1 MANYVDQVTAE
12 KKFISNIVIK
22 IGAIYFSMRTP
33 DSGLSISSPYNKMVS
48 GLTLNQAAIDI
59 KRVNTTIASY
69 TFKLI
74 DKDNIISNLMLG
86 NGLNLVG
93 QDVTIWL
100 GRNRRNVS
108 VEANDFSGYY
118 QLPITKIKKIDH
130 SDNSYTF
137 TTNEDTDR
145 IAKPIFAATSALAVD
160 ILAATTT
167 IQMRDAIDEFP
178 AAGYVHVDKE
188 IFSYTTKND
197 AAKTFSGVIRGEFG
211 TTPADHSAN
220 TDSYHS
226 QVVIDN
232 PLNIILRILT
242 SGGGGGTYDNLND
255 GLGISQSLIDISG
268 IETIRDSLFIGVQIR
283 LELSNVDS
291 ALKIIESEILQPFN
305 LRIKYSDNA
314 KLSLVVLDKAV
325 FSSFIDSITENS
337 ITTYPKWN
345 VDDTKIINKI
355 KINWDY
361 SEAEGKF
368 LKYNEFTNPD
378 SIATYGLRNPLTFSF
393 KGIRSSLNGL
403 ELLEEYSR
411 VLFARFSTPVAE
423 VEVKTHID
431 KSLKNIGDKV
441 YVEST
446 KIPSPT
452 GGLDFGSDME
462 ITSRSINY
470 QTNEASFKFAFTSF
484 TDIRSG
490 YISPSDKVLYIES
503 QKKLGVLFGRYTQ
516 YRVGWYMRLWN
527 DLTNSY
533 EPDAPNKIVSISTGD
548 NKVLLDSG
556 FDFLLDDGSSLVYDQ
571 DSKDLI
577 TFENNWAT
585 TLTLD
590 HRIRFANYDEVED
603 TQKRYCFI
611 SDNGN
616 NFDDGKTTYKVTY

>member
-1 MANYVDQVTAE
+1 MANYVDQVSVD

-22 IGAIYFSMRTP
+22 IGSLYFAMRSP
-33 DSGLSISSPYNKMVS
+33 DSGLTIADPYNKMVL

-69 TFKLI
+69 TFKLL
-74 DKDNIISNLMLG
+74 DKNFIISNLMLG

-100 GRNRRNVS
+100 GRNRRNS
-108 VEANDFSGYY
+108 SLEANDFAGYY

-145 IAKPIFAATSALAVD
+145 IAKPIYDATSALGVD

-167 IQMRDAIDEFP
+167 IQMRDAIDSFP
-178 AAGYVHVDKE
+178 AAGYVRVDNE
-188 IFSYTTKND
+188 IFSYASKNNSL
-197 AAKTFSGVIRGEFG
+197 KTFSGVIRGEFG

-220 TDSYHS
+220 ADTFHS
-226 QVVIDN
+226 QVVTDN
-232 PLNIILRILT
+232 PLNIILRLLT

-255 GLGISQSLIDISG
+255 GLGISQNLIDITG
-268 IETIRDSLFIGVQIR
+268 IETIRDSLYSTTQIR
-283 LELSNVDS
+283 LEVSTVDS
-291 ALKIIESEILQPFN
+291 TLKFIESEILQPFN
-305 LRIKYSDNA
+305 LRFKYSDSA

-325 FSSFIDSITENS
+325 FSSFVDSIDEDS
-337 ITTYPKWN
+337 ITTYPKWV
-345 VDDTKIINKI
+345 VDDTKIVNKI
-355 KINWDY
+355 KINWNY
-361 SEAEGKF
+361 SDSEKKF
-368 LKYNEFTNPD
+368 LSYNEFSDTD

-393 KGIRSSLNGL
+393 KGIRANLDGLNL
-403 ELLEEYSR
+403 INEYAR
-411 VLFARFSTPVAE
+411 VLFARFAKPVAE

-431 KSLKNIGDKV
+431 RSLKNIGDKV

-446 KIPSPT
+446 KIPSPL
-452 GGLDFGSDME
+452 GGLNFGSDME
-462 ITSRSINY
+462 ITSRGINY
-470 QTNEASFKFAFTSF
+470 QTNEATFKFAFTSF

-490 YISPSDKVLYIES
+490 YIAPSDTITYIES
-503 QKKLGVLFGRYTQ
+503 QKRVGILLGRYAQ
-516 YRVGWYMRLWN
+516 YRTGWYMRLWN
-527 DLTNSY
+527 NLTNSY
-533 EPDAPNKIVSISTGD
+533 EPDPPNKIVAISTGD
-548 NKVLLDSG
+548 NKLLLDSG
-556 FDFLLDDGSSLVYDQ
+556 FDFLLDDGSPLAYDQ

-585 TLTLD
+585 TLTTN

-611 SDNGN
+611 SDDGN
-616 NFDDGKTTYKVTY
+616 DFADGKPTYKVTY